1 MMICKGP
8 TVARRVIPHP
18 SWTRDNNYVLVP
30 TGFVNQVQLEEAVSG
45 AAKLLD
51 AREVRNVRFTL
62 GPDADGEPSIFF
74 GILLT
79 PYATHASRFAGV
91 TARVATKLVDELQPF
106 NRWGL
111 QPYFNFTSD
120 VAHFKNPGWM

>member
-1 MMICKGP
+1 M
-8 TVARRVIPHP
+8 
-18 SWTRDNNYVLVP
+18 S
-30 TGFVNQVQLEEAVSG
+30 E

-51 AREVRNVRFTL
+51 AREVRQVRFTL

-79 PYATHASRFAGV
+79 PYATHPSRFANV
-91 TARVATKLVDELQPF
+91 TGRVTTTLFDELQPF

-120 VAHFKNPGWM
+120 PAHFKNPGWM